1 MLCYVLC
8 RTLQS
13 PKLSAAEGNAIA
25 HDVIK
30 VLYKDKNEHPFKL
43 FWDKLLLK
51 KEKPGADDP
60 KLSRK
65 RRMPA
70 RLDHGDPSNN
80 YFPSSP
86 RESYRHIYFNAF
98 DATIESIRARFN
110 HADFKCYSNLQ
121 DFLLKVVTG
130 EPFEE
135 ELSHVSSFYGND
147 VNHFQLKAQFPSA
160 NSQGYGL

>member
-30 VLYKDKNEHPFKL
+30 VLYKDKNEHSFKL
-43 FWDKLLLK
+43 FWDKVLLK
-51 KEKPGADDP
+51 KEKPEADDP

-80 YFPSSP
+80 YFPSSL
-86 RESYRHIYFNAF
+86 RKVIVIFTSMLLMQVSKVLEHDSIMQILNA
-98 DATIESIRARFN
+98 I
-110 HADFKCYSNLQ
+110 
-121 DFLLKVVTG
+121 
-130 EPFEE
+130 
-135 ELSHVSSFYGND
+135 
-147 VNHFQLKAQFPSA
+147 
-160 NSQGYGL
+160 